1 MFKLSLIVVVT
12 FLQLHCNCSALTIDK
27 EAEYGTTLGTRMFRS
42 AASNDRTVW
51 LHRGET
57 IVLSLTT
64 EGPCSMRITNA
75 VYSND
80 GNSDRVSIRV
90 NGVFLGQFRTRSKSN
105 WGYLWNVFLSTGSIG
120 NTIALSIGT
129 HTIKIV
135 ADYTDYYGVEIDKIT
150 LEMHCT
156 IVTPTP
162 TPHPT
167 PTSTPNPTPT
177 STPNPLLNPTM
188 IPFSLEA
195 ENGIFTG
202 THRFRSAAS
211 NDSTVWLHSGE
222 TIKLNLALTGKSC
235 LLHIKN
241 MVYSNDGN
249 SDRVSVLVDG
259 TFLGQ
264 FQTRSKSDWG
274 TLWNVFL
281 RTGPIGKM
289 TSVSNGTHVI
299 KIVATYTD
307 YYGVEI
313 DQITLESNCKYM
325 APTSISVLPCCS
337 IYDIIQNSSRIKLTS
352 LEAEDG
358 TSSGIQ
364 RYRSN
369 ASNYIT
375 VWLHDKETI
384 VFRLNITTT
393 EMFCLIQI
401 KNIVYSN
408 DGNIDHVCVLFD
420 RISFGCFKTRSKSN
434 YGHLWNTFISTG
446 TIGNINTLS
455 TGIYVMKIIANYTDF
470 YGVEIDTITLESNC
484 TNIVEFNSRSPP
496 NLYLSYSSTTD
507 FNSRSPPTSS
517 SSKELL
523 STCLMLFLTVL
534 YCSCTLF

>member
-1 MFKLSLIVVVT
+1 MSKLFVIVVVT
-12 FLQLHCNCSALTIDK
+12 FLQLHCKSSALIIDK
-27 EAEYGTTLGTRMFRS
+27 EAEYGTTTGTRMYRS

-51 LHRGET
+51 LHKGET

-64 EGPCSMRITNA
+64 EGPCSMRIKNA

-90 NGVFLGQFRTRSKSN
+90 NGIYLGQFRTRSKSN
-105 WGYLWNVFLSTGSIG
+105 WGYLWNVFLSTGPIG
-120 NTIALSIGT
+120 NTIVLSTVT

-135 ADYTDYYGVEIDKIT
+135 ADYTDYYGVEIDKLI
-150 LEMHCT
+150 LEMHCI
-156 IVTPTP
+156 IVTPTSTP
-162 TPHPT
+162 HPTPTSTPHPT
-167 PTSTPNPTPT
+167 PTSTPNP
-177 STPNPLLNPTM
+177 NPTM

-195 ENGIFTG
+195 ENGKFTG

-211 NDSTVWLHSGE
+211 NNSTVWLHNGE
-222 TIKLNLALTGKSC
+222 TIKLTLALMGKSC
-235 LLHIKN
+235 LLHIMN
-241 MVYSNDGN
+241 VVYSNDGN

-264 FQTRSKSDWG
+264 FQTRSKSNWG
-274 TLWNVFL
+274 YLWNVFL
-281 RTGPIGKM
+281 TTGPIGKM
-289 TSVSNGTHVI
+289 TSVSSGTHVI
-299 KIVATYTD
+299 KIVANYTD

-313 DQITLESNCKYM
+313 DQITLQSNCKYM
-325 APTSISVLPCCS
+325 SPTSISVLPCCS

-352 LEAEDG
+352 IEAEDG
-358 TSSGIQ
+358 TSPGTQ
-364 RYRSN
+364 KYQSN

-375 VWLHDKETI
+375 VWLHKKEAIT
-384 VFRLNITTT
+384 FYLNITTM
-393 EMFCLIQI
+393 ENFCLLQV

-420 RISFGCFKTRSKSN
+420 RVSFGCFRTRSKSN
-434 YGHLWNTFISTG
+434 NGHLWNTFISTG

-455 TGIYVMKIIANYTDF
+455 TGIYMMKIIANYTDY
-470 YGVEIDTITLESNC
+470 YGVEIDKIMLESNC
-484 TNIVEFNSRSPP
+484 TNIIQTTAFNSRSPP
-496 NLYLSYSSTTD
+496 TYSWTAD

-534 YCSCTLF
+534 YCICTFF